1 MLEKDN
7 CLMFKAVLGLVQS
20 QSYQISSLFAMVE
33 ALMGQGLSDES
44 RKAFT
49 SAMENLSDNVAKM
62 QAALDLI
69 LENDD
74 VDTERLITE
83 LPDKMN

>member
-33 ALMGQGLSDES
+33 AVMGQGLSEES
-44 RKAFT
+44 RKAF
-49 SAMENLSDNVAKM
+49 SKALENLNDNAAKM

-69 LENDD
+69 LENED
-74 VDTERLITE
+74 VDTERLITD